1 MSLADRIAAAKARR
15 VAEAAP
21 VSSAAAPPREARRL
35 EEAEAGSCSFCGDP
49 VRWVLIGGQRWPTE
63 PDVLRGT
70 RGRTESAGAKVTL
83 LTADGL
89 AVRCTL
95 DPDGLIEGRR
105 VHRCP
110 ETP

>member
-15 VAEAAP
+15 VADVAP
-21 VSSAAAPPREARRL
+21 VSSTAAPRREASRP
-35 EEAEAGSCSFCGDP
+35 EEPEAGSCSFCGNA
-49 VRWVLIGGQRWPTE
+49 VRWVTIGGQRWATE

-110 ETP
+110 EAP